1 LQSALGCFVRP
12 DGNRLLRAYLKCTSW
27 TVLIAGTMAECTPS
41 VPGVF
46 IHRDPLLVL
55 ASIHRAA
62 PGWAQSGSDLAARFG
77 IVSSADPLEQAVH
90 FLAAFLRSALDAEA
104 HGILKLV
111 AYPNILDRFING
123 DLPAYFGY
131 EVDEATRV
139 RMIAAAKYHSKEPG
153 RRREPHW
160 VAKSTDSLANP
171 KTHRVR
177 YPPMYPHRT
186 ILRARAAA
194 GYEYRKF
201 KPRICRNV
209 RYWKLCV
216 GSWTAHQQQLLC

>member
-1 LQSALGCFVRP
+1 
-12 DGNRLLRAYLKCTSW
+12 
-27 TVLIAGTMAECTPS
+27 MAECTPS

-153 RRREPHW
+153 RRFVADEDKKRAQAEATPGLVELVERELGDLYQE
-160 VAKSTDSLANP
+160 VLA
-171 KTHRVR
+171 RS
-177 YPPMYPHRT
+177 
-186 ILRARAAA
+186 
-194 GYEYRKF
+194 GY
-201 KPRICRNV
+201 
-209 RYWKLCV
+209 
-216 GSWTAHQQQLLC
+216 